1 MRRPRWIAAALCCR
15 RVFLQLHCAATELCT
30 ATLLCYSSA
39 VPKVWGNSGA
49 VRGVNTI
56 LHVAKT
62 LMIALCDVCPLLHAC
77 RCMAH
82 TMMLSGATCR
92 YGWEG
97 DQAAGQSVPP
107 PQGAAAMPCCWL
119 QFCIATMLCSSRM
132 LPNPRTRCC
141 HTVSPACCIAA
152 SVAPA
157 TGAAGQA
164 AEAAGQATERGSGA
178 GDGRSRAGDEARRR
192 KRGDGGDGSGVTEAQ
207 RGDGGGRGRATE
219 AGQQSRGDGSGV
231 TEAGRG
237 GRVTA
242 VG

>member
-1 MRRPRWIAAALCCR
+1 MVMEGRRTQVLISFGDTADRPATWRSASTLVRKSNRFQRRCMAHMTMLSGDGCWLTLVTEAAGKET
-15 RVFLQLHCAATELCT
+15 QAAGD
-30 ATLLCYSSA
+30 
-39 VPKVWGNSGA
+39 W
-49 VRGVNTI
+49 
-56 LHVAKT
+56 
-62 LMIALCDVCPLLHAC
+62 
-77 RCMAH
+77 CMAH

-207 RGDGGGRGRATE
+207 R
-219 AGQQSRGDGSGV
+219 
-231 TEAGRG
+231 
-237 GRVTA
+237 
-242 VG
+242 